1 MSTRVAIGANTNAKR
16 AGEGMKWGERA
27 FV

>member
-16 AGEGMKWGERA
+16 AGEGVKWGERA